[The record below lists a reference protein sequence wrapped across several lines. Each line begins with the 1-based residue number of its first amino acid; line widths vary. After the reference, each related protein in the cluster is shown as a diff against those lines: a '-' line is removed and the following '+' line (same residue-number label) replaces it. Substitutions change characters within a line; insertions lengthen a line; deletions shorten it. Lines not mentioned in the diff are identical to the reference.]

1 MRSEADQH
9 MDVKLTRTMHPTL
22 RKLMKSDISTV
33 IALIALA
40 IVFSVSSPYFFT
52 MSNLMNI
59 GTYASIMG
67 TMAAGL
73 TVAMLLGGLDVS
85 QYALSAFCGMI
96 MGILYEWGMNPYLT
110 MAMVLVVGVLGGCV
124 NAFIIT
130 KMRVNPIIATM
141 GTQFVFRGGAYLLT
155 DGRYIRINDPVYNF
169 IGSGKLW
176 GVPFCLIIMAVM
188 YLVIWYVLKYTTY
201 GRYVFAVGGN
211 PRVAQ
216 LAGINTAR
224 VRFVSHIIAAVTAA
238 IGGIITVSQTAAAMP
253 KHGTGNDMDGIA
265 AVILGGIAL
274 SGGKGKVTGTL
285 FGILI
290 LAVLLNGMTLLNV
303 QAYWQQV
310 IKGGV
315 LIFAVFVD
323 SLRGGGM
330 KA

>member
-1 MRSEADQH
+1 MQATNNQNSRF
-9 MDVKLTRTMHPTL
+9 

-33 IALIALA
+33 IALAILV
-40 IVFSVSSPYFFT
+40 IVFSIASPYFLNFR
-52 MSNLMNI
+52 NLMNI
-59 GTYASIMG
+59 GIYASIMG

-96 MGILYEWGMNPYLT
+96 LGMLYEAGVNPYLT
-110 MAMVLVVGVLGGCV
+110 MLIVILVGVVGGCI

-130 KMRVNPIIATM
+130 KMHVNPIIATM
-141 GTQFVFRGGAYLLT
+141 GMQFVFRGGAYLLT
-155 DGRYIRINDPVYNF
+155 NGASF
-169 IGSGKLW
+169 IGSGRVL
-176 GVPFCLIIMAVM
+176 GVPFCLIIMAVT
-188 YLVIWYVLKYTTY
+188 YVVIWYILKYTTY
-201 GRYVFAVGGN
+201 GRKVFAVGGN

-216 LAGINTAR
+216 LAGINTAK
-224 VRFVSHIIAAVTAA
+224 VRFISHIIAAITAA

-253 KHGTGNDMDGIA
+253 KHGEGNDMDGIA
-265 AVILGGIAL
+265 AVILGGIAM

-290 LAVLLNGMTLLNV
+290 LSVLFNGMTLLNV

-315 LIFAVFVD
+315 LIFAVYVD
-323 SLRGGGM
+323 CLRGNGM
-330 KA
+330 RV